1 MSPSCYF
8 SLHYRPP
15 SHGDLQPPG
24 SFGKASLGQSPHVA
38 CLPPEGTQ
46 SCGLPFLSP
55 THPTQDHPR
64 VPLPAQLGLGTSYS
78 RPGLPSINSRLHTHV
93 FLPLGTCM
101 GRAVPR
107 TCALERG
114 PLFSLG
120 FGASRLLEFVLCS
133 GDSIDPRGPSPLPE
147 HWGLEWQLLGSRR
160 GKETPETQR
169 DPFLSWEWVA
179 SCPEG
184 PGVEV
189 DPRACPQSPAPAWL

>member
-8 SLHYRPP
+8 SLHSRPP
-15 SHGDLQPPG
+15 SHRDLRPPG

-46 SCGLPFLSP
+46 SCGVPFLSP
-55 THPTQDHPR
+55 THPTQDHQR

-78 RPGLPSINSRLHTHV
+78 RPGLPSINSHLHTHV

-133 GDSIDPRGPSPLPE
+133 GDSIDPRGPPPLPRAR
-147 HWGLEWQLLGSRR
+147 GS
-160 GKETPETQR
+160 GMAATGVEEGGR
-169 DPFLSWEWVA
+169 DP
-179 SCPEG
+179 
-184 PGVEV
+184 
-189 DPRACPQSPAPAWL
+189 